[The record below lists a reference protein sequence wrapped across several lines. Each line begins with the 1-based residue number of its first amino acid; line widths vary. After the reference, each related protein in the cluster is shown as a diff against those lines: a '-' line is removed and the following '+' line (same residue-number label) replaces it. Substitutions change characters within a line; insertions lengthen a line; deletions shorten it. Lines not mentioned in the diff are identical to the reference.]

1 MILHLNS
8 FTLSNRFEVRKT
20 FLNKLI
26 IHFLCMI
33 RNWDRVESAYDQWQI
48 YSSQTNILHNVIT
61 YKLVLV
67 SPIHNSYKSTFYM
80 LLLPYIRFL
89 TLIILFTYA
98 RFMPRVSSSS
108 VMCFSCGILFF
119 VAFFMYFLNVIL
131 SSVFLTFN
139 LFLLYS
145 LTSLILHGYALA
157 SDSYSCQGT

>member
-1 MILHLNS
+1 
-8 FTLSNRFEVRKT
+8 
-20 FLNKLI
+20 
-26 IHFLCMI
+26 
-33 RNWDRVESAYDQWQI
+33 
-48 YSSQTNILHNVIT
+48 
-61 YKLVLV
+61 
-67 SPIHNSYKSTFYM
+67 M

-157 SDSYSCQGT
+157 SDSYSC